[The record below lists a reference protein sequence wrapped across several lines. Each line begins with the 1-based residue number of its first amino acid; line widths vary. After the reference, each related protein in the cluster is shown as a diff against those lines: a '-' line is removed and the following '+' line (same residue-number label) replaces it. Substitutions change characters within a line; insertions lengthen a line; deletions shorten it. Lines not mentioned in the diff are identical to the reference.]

1 METIKLSVEQRQERG
16 KGKMGRLRRSG
27 RVPGV
32 FYGPGKNAVSVCVN
46 TREFQYKVES
56 LAGSHLIEFLSPT
69 TDLNGRIALLKDV
82 QHHPVTT
89 EPLHIDFY
97 EIDVQVPIQVGV
109 PVHLVGK
116 AEGVT
121 AGGVLHYFRREI
133 MVECLPLDIPE
144 SIEIDATPLEIN
156 DVVRVADL
164 TLPSGVST
172 LEDAQLMLA
181 SVAAPAAVAA
191 TEEEEGADEAP
202 AEDGDAAADGAAPSG
217 ETPTE

>member
-1 METIKLSVEQRQERG
+1 M
-16 KGKMGRLRRSG
+16 
-27 RVPGV
+27 
-32 FYGPGKNAVSVCVN
+32 
-46 TREFQYKVES
+46 
-56 LAGSHLIEFLSPT
+56 
-69 TDLNGRIALLKDV
+69 
-82 QHHPVTT
+82 TT

-144 SIEIDATPLEIN
+144 SVEIDVTSLEIN
-156 DVVRVADL
+156 DVRVEDL
-164 TLPSGVST
+164 KLPSGVST

-181 SVAAPAAVAA
+181 SVTAPTVEEE
-191 TEEEEGADEAP
+191 TEEEEGADEAL
-202 AEDGDAAADGAAPSG
+202 AEDGEAPADGEAPSG
-217 ETPTE
+217 ETPSE

>member
-16 KGKMGRLRRSG
+16 KGEMGRLRRGG
-27 RVPGV
+27 RVPGI
-32 FYGPGKNAVSVCVN
+32 FYGPSQDTVSVCVN

-56 LAGSHLIEFLSPT
+56 LEGSHLIEFLSQT
-69 TDLNGRIALLKDV
+69 TDLNGKIALLKDV

-97 EIDVQVPIQVGV
+97 EIDVKVPVQVGV

-144 SIEIDATPLEIN
+144 SIEIDVTSLEIN
-156 DVVRVADL
+156 DAVRVEDL
-164 TLPSGVST
+164 KLPSGVSA

-181 SVAAPAAVAA
+181 SVAAPTVEAEA
-191 TEEEEGADEAP
+191 EEEEGADEAP
-202 AEDGDAAADGAAPSG
+202 AEGGEASADGETPSG
-217 ETPTE
+217 ETPSE

>member
-1 METIKLSVEQRQERG
+1 MGTIKLNVEQRQEKG
-16 KGKMGRLRRSG
+16 KGAMGRLRRSG

-32 FYGPGKNAVSVCVN
+32 FYGPGEHAVSVCVD

-56 LAGSHLIEFLSPT
+56 VEGSHLIEFLSPT
-69 TDLNGRIALLKDV
+69 TALDGKIVLLKEI

-97 EIDVQVPIQVGV
+97 AIDVQVPIQVGV

-121 AGGVLHYFRREI
+121 AGGQIHYFRREI

-144 SIEIDATPLEIN
+144 IIEIDVTPLEIN
-156 DVVRVADL
+156 DAIRIENL
-164 TLPSGVST
+164 TLPSGVSA
-172 LEDAQLMLA
+172 LEDAQLVLA
-181 SVAAPAAVAA
+181 SIAAPAA
-191 TEEEEGADEAP
+191 EEETEAGDE
-202 AEDGDAAADGAAPSG
+202 AADGAAPEDGDPSG
-217 ETPTE
+217 ETPAE

>member
-1 METIKLSVEQRQERG
+1 METIKLSVEQRQEKG
-16 KGKMGRLRRSG
+16 KGEMGRLRRSG

-32 FYGPGKNAVSVCVN
+32 FYGPGKNSVSVCVN

-56 LAGSHLIEFLSPT
+56 LEGSHLIEFLSPT
-69 TDLNGRIALLKDV
+69 TDLNGKIALLKDV

-116 AEGVT
+116 AGGVT

-144 SIEIDATPLEIN
+144 SVEIDVTSLEIN
-156 DVVRVADL
+156 DAVRVEDL
-164 TLPSGVST
+164 KLPSGVSA

-181 SVAAPAAVAA
+181 SVAAPTVEEE
-191 TEEEEGADEAP
+191 TEEEEGADEAL
-202 AEDGDAAADGAAPSG
+202 AEDGDAPADGEAPSG
-217 ETPTE
+217 ETPSE

>member
-1 METIKLSVEQRQERG
+1 METIKLSVEQRQEKG
-16 KGKMGRLRRSG
+16 KGEMGRLRRSG

-32 FYGPGKNAVSVCVN
+32 FYGPGKNSVSVCVN

-56 LAGSHLIEFLSPT
+56 LEGSHLIEFLSPT
-69 TDLNGRIALLKDV
+69 TDLNGKIALLKDV
-82 QHHPVTT
+82 QHHPVTLA
-89 EPLHIDFY
+89 PLHIDFY

-144 SIEIDATPLEIN
+144 SVEVDVTSLEVNDA
-156 DVVRVADL
+156 VRVEDL
-164 TLPSGVST
+164 ELPSGVSV
-172 LEDAQLMLA
+172 LEDAQIVLA
-181 SVAAPAAVAA
+181 SVAAPTVEAE
-191 TEEEEGADEAP
+191 TEEEEGADEAL
-202 AEDGDAAADGAAPSG
+202 AEGGEAPADGEAPSG
-217 ETPTE
+217 ETPSE

>member
-1 METIKLSVEQRQERG
+1 METIKLSVEQRQEKG
-16 KGKMGRLRRSG
+16 KGEMGRLRRSG
-27 RVPGV
+27 RVPGI
-32 FYGPGKNAVSVCVN
+32 FYGPGQETVSVCVN

-56 LAGSHLIEFLSPT
+56 LEGSHLIEFLSQT

-121 AGGVLHYFRREI
+121 AGGFLHHFRREI
-133 MVECLPLDIPE
+133 MVECLPLNIPE
-144 SIEIDATPLEIN
+144 SLEIDVTPLEIN
-156 DVVRVADL
+156 DVIRVEDV
-164 TLPSGVST
+164 TLASGVSA
-172 LEDAQLMLA
+172 LEDAQLVLV
-181 SVAAPAAVAA
+181 SVVAPTVEAEP
-191 TEEEEGADEAP
+191 EEEADEAA
-202 AEDGDAAADGAAPSG
+202 AEDGAAAADGETPSG
-217 ETPTE
+217 ETPSE

>member
-16 KGKMGRLRRSG
+16 KGEMGRLRRGG
-27 RVPGV
+27 RVPGI
-32 FYGPGKNAVSVCVN
+32 FYSPGKDSVSVCVN

-56 LAGSHLIEFLSPT
+56 LEGSHLIEFLSPT

-109 PVHLVGK
+109 PVHLVGR

-121 AGGVLHYFRREI
+121 AGGFLHHFRREI

-144 SIEIDATPLEIN
+144 SIEIDVTPLEIN
-156 DVVRVADL
+156 DVIRVEDV
-164 TLPSGVST
+164 TLASGVSA
-172 LEDAQLMLA
+172 LEDAQLVLV
-181 SVAAPAAVAA
+181 SVVAPVA
-191 TEEEEGADEAP
+191 EVEPEEGADEAP
-202 AEDGDAAADGAAPSG
+202 VEDGAAAADGETPSG
-217 ETPTE
+217 ETPSE

>member
-1 METIKLSVEQRQERG
+1 METIKLSVEQRQEKG
-16 KGKMGRLRRSG
+16 KGEMGRLRRSG

-32 FYGPGKNAVSVCVN
+32 FYGPGKNSVSVCVN

-56 LAGSHLIEFLSPT
+56 LEGSHLIEFLSPT
-69 TDLNGRIALLKDV
+69 TDLNGKIALLKDV

-144 SIEIDATPLEIN
+144 SVEVDVTSLEVNDA
-156 DVVRVADL
+156 VRVEDL
-164 TLPSGVST
+164 ELPSGVSV
-172 LEDAQLMLA
+172 LEDAQIVLA
-181 SVAAPAAVAA
+181 SVAAPTVEAE
-191 TEEEEGADEAP
+191 TEEEEGADEAL
-202 AEDGDAAADGAAPSG
+202 AEGGEAPADGEAPSG
-217 ETPTE
+217 ETPSE

>member
-16 KGKMGRLRRSG
+16 KGEMGRLRRGG
-27 RVPGV
+27 RVPGI
-32 FYGPGKNAVSVCVN
+32 FYGPGMDTVSVCVN

-56 LAGSHLIEFLSPT
+56 LEGSHLIKFLSPT
-69 TDLNGRIALLKDV
+69 TDLNGKIALLKDV

-97 EIDVQVPIQVGV
+97 EIDVNIPIQVGV

-144 SIEIDATPLEIN
+144 SIEIDVTPLEIN
-156 DVVRVADL
+156 DVIRVEDL
-164 TLPSGVST
+164 TLASGVSA
-172 LEDAQLMLA
+172 LEDAQLVLA
-181 SVAAPAAVAA
+181 SVAALSAEAEA
-191 TEEEEGADEAP
+191 EEEADKAP
-202 AEDGDAAADGAAPSG
+202 AEDGGVAADGAAPSG

>member
-16 KGKMGRLRRSG
+16 KGEMGRLRRGG
-27 RVPGV
+27 RVPGI
-32 FYGPGKNAVSVCVN
+32 FYGPSQDTVSVCVN

-56 LAGSHLIEFLSPT
+56 LEGSHLIEFLSQT
-69 TDLNGRIALLKDV
+69 TDLNGKIALLKDV

-97 EIDVQVPIQVGV
+97 EIDVKVPVQVGV

-144 SIEIDATPLEIN
+144 SIEIDVTSLEIN
-156 DVVRVADL
+156 DAVRVEDL
-164 TLPSGVST
+164 KLPSGVSA

-181 SVAAPAAVAA
+181 SVAAPTVEAEA
-191 TEEEEGADEAP
+191 EEEGADEAP
-202 AEDGDAAADGAAPSG
+202 AEGGEASADGETPSG
-217 ETPTE
+217 ETPSE